1 MTPLEHAKNLINK
14 MNNVDLDCKNESMCM
29 LYPHAVQCAL
39 IAINEKL
46 ESLDKIKCV
55 IDCIDL
61 RDYYL
66 EVKEE
71 IIKIS
76 KTL

>member
-1 MTPLEHAKNLINK
+1 MEPRDKAIELINK

-39 IAINEKL
+39 ISVYAIINEISKYDIL
-46 ESLDKIKCV
+46 ELADSLYW
-55 IDCIDL
+55 L
-61 RDYYL
+61 T
-66 EVKEE
+66 VKEE

-76 KTL
+76 KNL